1 MFKVNNKNTRM
12 TSMYFK
18 PFSLVSI
25 VDFEQ
30 INVSRVDLKM
40 GKYETEWE

>member
-1 MFKVNNKNTRM
+1 M

-18 PFSLVSI
+18 PFPLVSI

-30 INVSRVDLKM
+30 INVSRVDLEM
-40 GKYETEWE
+40 GKYEIE